1 LFATDTASAL
11 AAGSMFAAAAFV
23 DRALLEAQ
31 RQWRGRPVLILTG
44 GGAPELERYLNS
56 RALMV
61 PDLVLRGLAVFAGA

>member
-1 LFATDTASAL
+1 
-11 AAGSMFAAAAFV
+11 
-23 DRALLEAQ
+23 
-31 RQWRGRPVLILTG
+31 VLILTG